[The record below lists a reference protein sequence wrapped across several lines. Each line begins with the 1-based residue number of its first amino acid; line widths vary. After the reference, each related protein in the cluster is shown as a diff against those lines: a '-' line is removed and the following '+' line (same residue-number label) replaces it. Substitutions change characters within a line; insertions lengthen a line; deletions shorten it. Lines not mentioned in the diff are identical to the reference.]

1 MSDSQPK
8 PPSPDNE
15 ISIFDMG
22 ISTEPRGKNMRRS
35 HWLSSGPP
43 VKSIFICLA
52 IFLMIL
58 LGLVLKPSRKAAVP
72 VPAPAPPVEKAPAP
86 AAPAA
91 PSVLTPPA
99 SQDANFNLPPL
110 RPRTVVGMA
119 NTASFDLPIHTDTAS
134 ADWIA
139 KTIQLRGVLPD
150 KTLVRTE
157 DVLNH
162 FSLRPNGP
170 TAISRGITLSTE
182 SISCPWRPSATLF
195 VISIRGAGTEDHVVS
210 ATFKPSMV
218 NVARYKLL
226 GFTTTTDPGFVL
238 PKPTKLPAKAI
249 CTLVLE
255 VEPSIAAS
263 ELGNIEWSV
272 DNQPAPPVPLS
283 RRTDQEPSDD
293 ARLAALVCAYT
304 QWLRYER
311 PELIDLEL
319 VAALARELAS
329 SNLAPERAELL
340 NLIDRSLHL

>member
-1 MSDSQPK
+1 
-8 PPSPDNE
+8 
-15 ISIFDMG
+15 MG
-22 ISTEPRGKNMRRS
+22 ISTKPGEKNIRRN

-43 VKSIFICLA
+43 AKAIFICLA
-52 IFLMIL
+52 IFLVIL
-58 LGLVLKPSRKAAVP
+58 IGLMLKPSRKAASP
-72 VPAPAPPVEKAPAP
+72 TPAPAPRVENAPAP
-86 AAPAA
+86 AAPAVVA
-91 PSVLTPPA
+91 PPA
-99 SQDANFNLPPL
+99 SPDADFNLPPL
-110 RPRTVVGMA
+110 KPRTMVGMP
-119 NTASFDLPIHTDTAS
+119 NTSSFDLPIHTDTGS
-134 ADWIA
+134 AAWIA
-139 KTIQLRGVLPD
+139 KTIQLRSRLPD

-195 VISIRGAGTEDHVVS
+195 VISIRGAVTEDHVVS

-218 NVARYKLL
+218 NVARYNLL

-263 ELGNIEWSV
+263 ELGSIEWSV
-272 DNQPAPPVPLS
+272 DNQPAAPVPLS

-304 QWLRYER
+304 QWLRDER

-329 SNLAPERAELL
+329 SNLPPDRAELL